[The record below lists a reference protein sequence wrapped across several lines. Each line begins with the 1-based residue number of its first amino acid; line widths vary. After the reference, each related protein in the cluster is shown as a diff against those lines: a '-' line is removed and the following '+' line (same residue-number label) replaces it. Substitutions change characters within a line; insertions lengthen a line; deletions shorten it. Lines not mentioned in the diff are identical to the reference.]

1 MNNPFLRQEAMLGP
15 AAMDKL
21 SRSHVAVL
29 GLGGVGSWAAEA
41 LCRAGVGTLTLMD
54 SDTVAST
61 NINRQ
66 LYALRSTMGL
76 PKAEAAAAR
85 CRDIS
90 ESVTVYPIVGTYDAD
105 HREQFFCRHYDY
117 IVDCID
123 LVSCKLDLI
132 GQAMERNIPIISAL
146 GTGNKLDAEQLR
158 AADISKTYGCPLARV
173 MRKELRQRG
182 IHHLQV
188 VFSPEE
194 PHECAQT
201 EAPPEGRRSVP
212 GSVVWV
218 PAAAGLLL
226 AQTVVLSLTGE
237 EGSS

>member
-1 MNNPFLRQEAMLGP
+1 MNQAFIRAEAMLGS
-15 AAMDKL
+15 AAMEKL
-21 SRSHVAVL
+21 AQSHVAVL

-54 SDTVAST
+54 SDAVSES

-66 LYALRSTMGL
+66 LYALRSTVGL

-85 CRDIS
+85 CRDINDR
-90 ESVTVYPIVGTYDAD
+90 VTVYPIVGTYDAA
-105 HREQFFCRHYDY
+105 HREAFFCRRYDY

-132 GQAMERNIPIISAL
+132 EQAQQRNIPILSAL
-146 GTGNKLDAEQLR
+146 GTGNKWNAEKLTVT
-158 AADISKTYGCPLARV
+158 DISKTYGCPLARV
-173 MRKELRQRG
+173 MRKELRNRG
-182 IHHLQV
+182 IGHLPV

-194 PHECAQT
+194 AHETTQT
-201 EAPPEGRRSVP
+201 EAPPQGRRSVP

-218 PAAAGLLL
+218 PATAGLLM
-226 AQTVVLSLTGE
+226 AQTVVLALTE
-237 EGSS
+237 EGST

>member
-1 MNNPFLRQEAMLGP
+1 MNEAFVRMEALLGRE
-15 AAMDKL
+15 AMDKL
-21 SRSHVAVL
+21 AQSHVAVL

-54 SDTVAST
+54 SDTVGAS

-66 LYALRSTMGL
+66 LYALRSTVGL
-76 PKAEAAAAR
+76 PKAEVAAAR
-85 CRDIS
+85 CRDIRQD
-90 ESVTVYPIVGTYDAD
+90 VTVHPIVGTYDAV
-105 HREQFFCRHYDY
+105 HREAFFCRRYDY

-132 GQAMERNIPIISAL
+132 EQAQQRSIPILCAL
-146 GTGNKLDAEQLR
+146 GTGNKLDAASLQV
-158 AADISKTYGCPLARV
+158 ADIAKTYGCPLARV
-173 MRKELRQRG
+173 MRKELRNRG
-182 IHHLQV
+182 IHHLKV

-194 PHECAQT
+194 PHEAAQT
-201 EAPPEGRRSVP
+201 EAPPQGRRSVP

-226 AQTVVLSLTGE
+226 AQTVVEDLVKEAST
-237 EGSS
+237 